1 MQFAYAKR
9 NNASAQK
16 KFSYKKTERE
26 RESNV
31 HTAQRFKTQ
40 CSKIFMGALKSGA
53 ILQPLC
59 HLKRLVHIFSIIL
72 WRVSARTLNKILGY
86 TAAIKSRE

>member
-1 MQFAYAKR
+1 MQFAYAKG

-16 KFSYKKTERE
+16 NFSYKKTERE
-26 RESNV
+26 QC
-31 HTAQRFKTQ
+31 AQRFKTQ